1 MSSPYE
7 KSALFIEDNL
17 TIINKEGKEIPF
29 VLNDMQNKFVAEASG
44 KDIILKG
51 RQMGFSS
58 FILGAFTKD
67 FIFTE
72 NSLSVVIADIA
83 DNAQD
88 LLARVKHYIRSF
100 EQKNNTKV
108 PLKYNSKYELQ
119 NAYNNA
125 RYIIGT
131 AENTEFGR
139 SKTITNLHMCIEES
153 SKIVLPDGSTKAI
166 KDIQVGDSVIAEDG
180 STTVVTNK
188 WNTGVKELRRLRLS
202 LSNETIDV
210 SPDHKIRVAGRGYN
224 NRLTDPVW
232 KKAQDVTP
240 NDYVLWA
247 YPKTRS
253 YVKFL
258 TIKQVKNAV
267 HLKSDKT
274 TQIANQKTNS
284 LTLKTDYKLGYLFG
298 YYLAE
303 GHITKNLNKVTFTC
317 HPDEEYYKLFSE
329 LLPLKPKVEVSATK
343 HGTRKIVTY
352 YSKELA
358 SFINDHVGRVDN
370 KHVPSKFLHQ
380 FPKPFLRGMYDGWKD
395 GDGSKTAYDQ
405 HSVSIVSVH
414 ERIARQMRQ
423 LYINLTLTVPALDYK
438 SDRFRGDV
446 QTKDVYIFREH
457 GSAQVR
463 KNGLK
468 SRVGLKYRNVK
479 TRNMTGTHG
488 YMYIK
493 VKSIEDIDEGNTYD
507 IEVAHPSHAFLTVA
521 GVVSNSEAAF
531 YKHFRKLQAGAGSAL
546 VPKGRF
552 VIETT
557 ANGFN
562 EFKEFYDESVL
573 GETDFKAHFYSSH
586 GFYPAEYIESERKRL
601 GRLFDQEHPET
612 AEIAFITS
620 GELYFDADALR
631 NYLSTVKEPVSHV

>member
-29 VLNDMQNKFVAEASG
+29 VLNDMQNKFVAESSG

-139 SKTITNLHMCIEES
+139 SKTITNLHM
-153 SKIVLPDGSTKAI
+153 
-166 KDIQVGDSVIAEDG
+166 
-180 STTVVTNK
+180 
-188 WNTGVKELRRLRLS
+188 
-202 LSNETIDV
+202 
-210 SPDHKIRVAGRGYN
+210 
-224 NRLTDPVW
+224 
-232 KKAQDVTP
+232 
-240 NDYVLWA
+240 
-247 YPKTRS
+247 
-253 YVKFL
+253 
-258 TIKQVKNAV
+258 
-267 HLKSDKT
+267 
-274 TQIANQKTNS
+274 
-284 LTLKTDYKLGYLFG
+284 
-298 YYLAE
+298 
-303 GHITKNLNKVTFTC
+303 
-317 HPDEEYYKLFSE
+317 
-329 LLPLKPKVEVSATK
+329 
-343 HGTRKIVTY
+343 
-352 YSKELA
+352 
-358 SFINDHVGRVDN
+358 
-370 KHVPSKFLHQ
+370 
-380 FPKPFLRGMYDGWKD
+380 
-395 GDGSKTAYDQ
+395 
-405 HSVSIVSVH
+405 
-414 ERIARQMRQ
+414 
-423 LYINLTLTVPALDYK
+423 
-438 SDRFRGDV
+438 
-446 QTKDVYIFREH
+446 
-457 GSAQVR
+457 
-463 KNGLK
+463 
-468 SRVGLKYRNVK
+468 
-479 TRNMTGTHG
+479 
-488 YMYIK
+488 
-493 VKSIEDIDEGNTYD
+493 
-507 IEVAHPSHAFLTVA
+507 
-521 GVVSNSEAAF
+521 SEAAF

-586 GFYPAEYIESERKRL
+586 GFYPPEYIESERKRL

-620 GELYFDADALR
+620 GELYFDQDALR
-631 NYLSTVKEPVSHV
+631 NYLSRVQEPVKV